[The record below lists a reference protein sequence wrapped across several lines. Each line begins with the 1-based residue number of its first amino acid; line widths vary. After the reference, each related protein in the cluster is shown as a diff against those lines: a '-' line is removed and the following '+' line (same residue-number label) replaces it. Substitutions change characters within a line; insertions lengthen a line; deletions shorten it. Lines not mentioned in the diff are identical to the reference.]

1 MINANWKCGKGFT
14 PRISSYFRDQE
25 NFFKEISEQDVFL
38 HHPFYSFSSEKVNLC
53 TVCRRCKVYAIK
65 LTLYRT
71 SGDSPIIKSLIEA
84 AENGKQVTAVVELK
98 ARFDEEEIILY
109 GRELLRMQVFMSFM
123 VLQD

>member
-1 MINANWKCGKGFT
+1 MYL
-14 PRISSYFRDQE
+14 RISSYFRDQE

-38 HHPFYSFSSEKVNLC
+38 HHPFYSFSSVSEFIAQSAEDA
-53 TVCRRCKVYAIK
+53 KVYAIK

-98 ARFDEEEIILY
+98 ARFDEENNIIW
-109 GRELLRMQVFMSFM
+109 RELLRMPVFMSFM
-123 VLQD
+123 VLQDLRHIVRSRL